1 MPPLISQFAPSDRAE
16 QPRGRLL
23 WVIGYGIALVALLI
37 LTAPRHGPWFD
48 EFWTRFFSDPSISLR
63 SAFADRWVADV
74 HPPLFSF
81 LAWLTAHF
89 DRLPIEQA
97 RMLNLI
103 PLALL
108 TLYLVLLSKAE
119 PRQRA
124 FVAIFAIS
132 LGSSA
137 FFVDYFIEF
146 RSYFTGLCAFA
157 GLTATLVMQDR
168 CRTGDDGSATA
179 LAWCG
184 YAVTLIVCLNIHY
197 LTSAMTVVMVAV
209 FGIAAAFRG
218 DWRRFVIYLVTGA
231 LASAP
236 FIAFVA
242 YQWATIQR
250 ISKDYWLKTD
260 IPSALHMF
268 FSAIAAP
275 TSQVQSLVAISWI
288 AAAILLFRSKSKSP
302 LEPTALV
309 LLAAIAAEVATLLVY
324 TRLTSAM
331 TDRYLIPLWL
341 LSVAFFSLMLSRQI
355 YERGWLLGLFTVTNI
370 LGAAAAALPHW
381 NDPRWDEA
389 AQYLSTRQAACPGA
403 RIVPMQQDPNDH
415 TPNTIENYNEA
426 YGYMARKW
434 NLVLGE
440 VDTISPRPRD
450 PACAD
455 YYWADHFFGAGK
467 SNEKLLAQFN
477 ERWPALEACKV
488 EVKPFR
494 SGSAVFEVTGEAPD
508 CAR

>member
-1 MPPLISQFAPSDRAE
+1 MPPLISQVAQDNEAT
-16 QPRGRLL
+16 QPRGRIPWLL
-23 WVIGYGIALVALLI
+23 AYGLALTVLLT

-48 EFWTRFFSDPSISLR
+48 EFWTRFFSDPSISFR

-81 LAWLTAHF
+81 LAWLTAQF
-89 DRLPIEQA
+89 GRLPIEQA

-108 TLYLVLLSKAE
+108 TLYLVLLTKAE
-119 PRQRA
+119 PRERA
-124 FVAIFAIS
+124 FVTIFAIS

-157 GLTATLVMQDR
+157 GLTVTLVAQDR
-168 CRTGDDGSATA
+168 RAADEERNATA
-179 LAWCG
+179 LTWSG

-209 FGIAAAFRG
+209 FGIAAAVRG

-231 LASAP
+231 LAVAP

-242 YQWATIQR
+242 YQWTTIQR

-268 FSAIAAP
+268 ASAIAAP
-275 TSQVQSLVAISWI
+275 TSQVQSLVAFAWI
-288 AAAILLFRSKSKSP
+288 AAAILLFRSKSRSR

-309 LLAAIAAEVATLLVY
+309 LLLAIAAEVATLLVY
-324 TRLTSAM
+324 TWLTSAM

-341 LSVAFFSLMLSRQI
+341 LSVALFSLVLSRQI
-355 YERGWLLGLFTVTNI
+355 YHRSWLLGLFAVTNI

-403 RIVPMQQDPNDH
+403 RIIPMQQDPNDH
-415 TPNTIENYNEA
+415 TPNTIENYNQA

-440 VDTISPRPRD
+440 VDTPSPRPRD
-450 PACAD
+450 PGCAD

-467 SNEKLLAQFN
+467 NNEKLLAQFN
-477 ERWPALEACKV
+477 ERWPALKACKV

-508 CAR
+508 CER

>member
-1 MPPLISQFAPSDRAE
+1 MQPLIPPPTASDNAARS
-16 QPRGRLL
+16 RGRIL
-23 WVIGYGIALVALLI
+23 WPVAYGLALAAILI

-48 EFWTRFFSDPSISLR
+48 EFWTRFFSDPSISFT

-89 DRLPIEQA
+89 GRLPIEQA
-97 RMLNLI
+97 RLLNLI
-103 PLALL
+103 PLGLL
-108 TLYLVLLSKAE
+108 TLYLVLLGKTE
-119 PRQRA
+119 PRERA
-124 FVAIFAIS
+124 FITIFAIS

-137 FFVDYFIEF
+137 FFVDYFVEF

-157 GLTATLVMQDR
+157 GLTVTLVAQGR
-168 CRTGDDGSATA
+168 QKPNRPGSASVV
-179 LAWCG
+179 LWCG
-184 YAVTLIVCLNIHY
+184 YALTLIICLNIHY
-197 LTSAMTVVMVAV
+197 LTAAMTVVMVAV
-209 FGIAAAFRG
+209 FGIAAAIRRE
-218 DWRRFVIYLVTGA
+218 WRRFTIYLITGT
-231 LASAP
+231 LAFAP

-275 TSQVQSLVAISWI
+275 TSQVQSLVAFAWI
-288 AAAILLFRSKSKSP
+288 AAAILLVRNKTRSR
-302 LEPTALV
+302 LVPTALV
-309 LLAAIAAEVATLLVY
+309 LVLAIVAEIATLLVY
-324 TRLTSAM
+324 TWLTSAM
-331 TDRYLIPLWL
+331 IDRYLIPLWVL
-341 LSVAFFSLMLSRQI
+341 AVALFSVMLSREI

-370 LGAAAAALPHW
+370 LGAVTAALPHW

-389 AQYLSTRQAACPGA
+389 AQYLSAKQTTCSGA

-415 TPNTIENYNEA
+415 TPNTIENYDDA

-434 NLVLGE
+434 NLVLGD
-440 VDTISPRPRD
+440 VDVPSPRPRD
-450 PACAD
+450 PSCPD

-467 SNEKLLAQFN
+467 SNEKLLAQFS
-477 ERWPALEACKV
+477 ERWPALKGCKIAV
-488 EVKPFR
+488 TPLR
-494 SGSAVFEVTGEAPD
+494 SGSAVFEVSGEAPG
-508 CAR
+508 CLR